1 MLGSVTRVSTAEEER
16 QHRMRILLFLGG
28 FVGLLLA
35 FGAVLMSEER
45 IVSILAHLR

>member
-1 MLGSVTRVSTAEEER
+1 
-16 QHRMRILLFLGG
+16 MRILLFLGG